1 MKLALPLMLM
11 APILGFGVRCL
22 ADYIHIHINK
32 EVARRY
38 AELEAYHARHRPK
51 MKRWQ
56 SILDGDRD
64 DSQEQV
70 GATAVVTA
78 VSHYQ
83 K

>member
-1 MKLALPLMLM
+1 VKLALPLMLM

-22 ADYIHIHINK
+22 ADYIQIHINK

-51 MKRWQ
+51 VKRWQ

-64 DSQEQV
+64 DSQELF

>member
-1 MKLALPLMLM
+1 MLM

-32 EVARRY
+32 EVAQRY
-38 AELEAYHARHRPK
+38 AELEAYHARHHPK
-51 MKRWQ
+51 VKRWQ

-64 DSQEQV
+64 DNQELV
-70 GATAVVTA
+70 GATAFVTA